1 MIVEDEHLR
10 QTSGRTTRDL
20 GAPFGGDVAGLSSS
34 GNDLAGGNQ
43 LAFNASL
50 DFDQNLDDT
59 LLANT
64 SNNGA
69 GYSYGMMSDQLA
81 QQWWSMN
88 QMSNGTAPW
97 IVPPPNLSSPSVP
110 RVLRSAIVDDM
121 DHEAFSWEERSVP
134 VLKECWET
142 FQRRSNDKPQRMV
155 K

>member
-1 MIVEDEHLR
+1 MFIEDEHLR
-10 QTSGRTTRDL
+10 QTSGRITRNL
-20 GAPFGGDVAGLSSS
+20 GAAFGGDVAGSLSS
-34 GNDLAGGNQ
+34 GNDLAGDNQ
-43 LAFNASL
+43 LAFNAPL
-50 DFDQNLDDT
+50 DFDQNLDNT
-59 LLANT
+59 LLAST

-69 GYSYGMMSDQLA
+69 GFSYGMIPDHLA
-81 QQWWSMN
+81 RQWWSMN
-88 QMSNGTAPW
+88 QIPNGTAPW

-142 FQRRSNDKPQRMV
+142 FQRRSNDKSQRMV